1 MNPEQAPRPLYE
13 DEISLA
19 PIFQILYRRRKFIL
33 YGTLLAALLSLLI
46 ALLLPRVYRSEGFYA
61 FTTQRIGSERDKDKD
76 KDKDNYKDRT
86 LRVSTVGI
94 PEFKKY
100 QKRFTNPLLFQNFIK
115 RKGLLNEEDLSMVS
129 KSIQSSEDLNKLI
142 SPAYAYAKED
152 LKVLAGIPP
161 DAQNYVVG
169 VQLNWEAKGPDK
181 ARALVIILGVF
192 LRNTIMYNLLYDYI
206 NANYTVFSNDIRKF
220 ENENLTTKFN
230 LEQLTLKA
238 DRMKSILKR
247 YPSGGS
253 AENRQVVSV
262 GEGGYNYLSP
272 ATQLVGVESQVA
284 DLMEKSA
291 KENRNKE
298 ISQVNYNF
306 FNDAR
311 KFFGKDENGDL
322 VYNNLVELQN
332 QFFKNLDLSK
342 DTNREVYNSLLNDM
356 EIFRYTFYESYRF
369 VSEPNLPLR
378 HVKPKKA
385 TIVIIAT
392 LLAFFVFIFL
402 AFIIEWWKNNRSLIR
417 ENGSSGPQP
426 GNAKPQKDPTGYSTD
441 HGAS

>member
-1 MNPEQAPRPLYE
+1 MNPEKDPRPPYE
-13 DEISLA
+13 DEINLA

-33 YGTLLAALLSLLI
+33 YGTLLAALLSFLI
-46 ALLLPRVYRSEGFYA
+46 ALLLPRIYRSEGFYA
-61 FTTQRIGSERDKDKD
+61 FTSQRGSEKEKDKDKD
-76 KDKDNYKDRT
+76 KDKDRT
-86 LRVSTVGI
+86 LRISTMAI
-94 PEFKKY
+94 PDFKKY

-115 RKGLLNEEDLSMVS
+115 RKGLLSQEDLSMVS
-129 KSIQSSEDLNKLI
+129 KYIQSSEDLNKLI

-161 DAQNYVVG
+161 DTQNYVIG

-192 LRNTIMYNLLYDYI
+192 LRNTSMYNLLYDYI
-206 NANYTVFSNDIRKF
+206 NANYTVFANDIRKF
-220 ENENLTTKFN
+220 ENDNLITKFN

-238 DRMKSILKR
+238 DRVKSILKR
-247 YPSGGS
+247 YPSAGA

-291 KENRNKE
+291 KEIRHKE
-298 ISQVNYNF
+298 ISQINYNF
-306 FNDAR
+306 FNEAR

-332 QFFKNLDLSK
+332 QFFKNLDLNK
-342 DTNREVYNSLLNDM
+342 DTHREVYNTLLNDM
-356 EIFRYTFYESYRF
+356 EIFRFTFYESYRF
-369 VSEPNLPLR
+369 VSEPNLPLKPF
-378 HVKPKKA
+378 KPKKG

-392 LLAFFVFIFL
+392 ILAFFVFIFL
-402 AFIIEWWKNNRSLIR
+402 AFLIEWWKNNKSFIK
-417 ENGSSGPQP
+417 ENGSSALQS
-426 GNAKPQKDPTGYSTD
+426 GNAANQKHPQAIANNDPLV
-441 HGAS
+441 

>member
-13 DEISLA
+13 DEINLA

-46 ALLLPRVYRSEGFYA
+46 ALLLPRIYRSEGFYA
-61 FTTQRIGSERDKDKD
+61 FTSQRINSERDKDKD
-76 KDKDNYKDRT
+76 KDKDKDRT
-86 LRVSTVGI
+86 LRITTMAI
-94 PEFKKY
+94 PDFKKY

-115 RKGLLNEEDLSMVS
+115 RKGLLNQEDLSLVS
-129 KSIQSSEDLNKLI
+129 KSIQSSEDLKKLI

-152 LKVLAGIPP
+152 LKELAGIPT
-161 DAQNYVVG
+161 DTQNYVIG
-169 VQLNWEAKGPDK
+169 VQLNWEAIASNK
-181 ARALVIILGVF
+181 ARDLVIILGVF

-206 NANYTVFSNDIRKF
+206 NANYTVFANDIRKF
-220 ENENLTTKFN
+220 ENDNLITKFN

-238 DRMKSILKR
+238 DRMKTILKR
-247 YPSGGS
+247 YPSGGA

-332 QFFKNLDLSK
+332 QFFKNLDLNK
-342 DTNREVYNSLLNDM
+342 DTNREVYNALLNDM

-369 VSEPNLPLR
+369 VSEPNLPLKPI
-378 HVKPKKA
+378 KPKKA
-385 TIVIIAT
+385 TIIIIAT
-392 LLAFFVFIFL
+392 FLAFFVFIFL
-402 AFIIEWWKNNRSLIR
+402 AFIIEWWKNNKSLIR
-417 ENGSSGPQP
+417 ENGSSGLQP
-426 GNAKPQKDPTGYSTD
+426 GNARSPKDP
-441 HGAS
+441 AAPCAP